1 MALGVFLSMETFAE
15 PVFSNDLLRKAE
27 SGDTVAQLELA
38 EIYLY
43 GNGIDSDENQAE
55 LWAIKSAENGNVA
68 AMFWLA
74 DGYVTYAKL
83 MEEDDKN
90 DSLEHFQ
97 KAFKWF
103 QKAAE
108 NGHSESMVELA
119 ELYTRADS
127 GIEINI
133 NKALEL
139 REKAAKL
146 GSKQAMR
153 SLSIMYRDGIGVP
166 KNPDLAQSWWDNSE
180 N

>member
-83 MEEDDKN
+83 ID
-90 DSLEHFQ
+90 
-97 KAFKWF
+97 
-103 QKAAE
+103 
-108 NGHSESMVELA
+108 VC
-119 ELYTRADS
+119 
-127 GIEINI
+127 
-133 NKALEL
+133 
-139 REKAAKL
+139 
-146 GSKQAMR
+146 
-153 SLSIMYRDGIGVP
+153 
-166 KNPDLAQSWWDNSE
+166 
-180 N
+180 